1 MDCCTFR
8 SITSWTTIKRK
19 TKDTTPSRQKSNWK
33 IWKICKIDTPN
44 THTRPLTF
52 LVLDRHFN
60 KDWRGLTSFMGPN
73 LPLLVKWLGHAS
85 VFYMRV
91 KLCQGWHFTVTC
103 EGWHFTV
110 ICEGWHFTVI
120 CEGWHF
126 TVICEGWHFTVICQG
141 WHFTVLCQ
149 SWNWKYINIEYTP
162 PHAWIIAL
170 HMVWKLWS
178 SFRNSTWGL
187 LVHSSTSASQ

>member
-91 KLCQGWHFTVTC
+91 KCQPWHITVKC
-103 EGWHFTV
+103 QPWHITV
-110 ICEGWHFTVI
+110 KYQPWHITVKCQPSHI
-120 CEGWHF
+120 TVKCQPSHITVKCQPWHI
-126 TVICEGWHFTVICQG
+126 TVKCQPWHIAVKCQPSHITVKCQPS
-141 WHFTVLCQ
+141 H
-149 SWNWKYINIEYTP
+149 I
-162 PHAWIIAL
+162 
-170 HMVWKLWS
+170 
-178 SFRNSTWGL
+178 
-187 LVHSSTSASQ
+187 